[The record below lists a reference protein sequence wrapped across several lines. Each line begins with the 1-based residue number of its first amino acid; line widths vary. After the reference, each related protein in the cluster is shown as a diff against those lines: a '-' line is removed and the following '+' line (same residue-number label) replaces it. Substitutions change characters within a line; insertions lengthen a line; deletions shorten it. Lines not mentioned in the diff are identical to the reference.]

1 MKKQQSRTSL
11 IIALGLIIVLLGLAF
26 LLEKRLPQKD
36 ETEKEPE
43 TPGIITIDRDHIKI
57 PAATLVKGCLFDL
70 GLNKDQVQVN
80 GNSFD
85 VTCDS
90 EFSSLRLTLAFRPI
104 RHVGTVDV
112 VDNRLVRLTIN
123 DDVWEV
129 HFNYATA
136 PTPTTPPV
144 TVTEP
149 SETAPC
155 RVAIIIDD
163 IGLNMAAVKRLAA
176 INANLTFSVMPQ
188 LAGSRPAAQFLSAR
202 GREIMLHQ
210 PMESM
215 GGLPLGPGAIMDNMQ
230 PAEAR
235 SILEDN
241 LDSLPMVKG
250 VNNHEGSRVTQNAV
264 LMNAVMGV
272 VKKRGLFFVD
282 SMTTPKSL
290 GKDAAR
296 DAGVPVAI
304 RNVFLDNEQNPA
316 YIKAQLAKLEKMARK
331 NGGAIAICHPHA
343 ATVSTLETELPAMQ
357 SRGVKI
363 VPVSSFVRG

>member
-1 MKKQQSRTSL
+1 MKKQQSRTSIL
-11 IIALGLIIVLLGLAF
+11 IALGLIVILLGLAF
-26 LLEKRLPQKD
+26 LLEKRLPQKEQN
-36 ETEKEPE
+36 ETEPE
-43 TPGIITIDRDHIKI
+43 SPGIITIDKGHVKI
-57 PAATLVKGCLFDL
+57 PAATLIKGCLFDL
-70 GLNKDQVQVN
+70 GLSKDQVKLS
-80 GNSFD
+80 GNSFE

-90 EFSSLRLTLAFRPI
+90 EFSTLRLNLAFRPI
-104 RHVGTVDV
+104 RHVGAVDV

-123 DDVWEV
+123 DSAWEV
-129 HFNYATA
+129 RFNYASA
-136 PTPTTPPV
+136 PPIPTPPV
-144 TVTEP
+144 TITEP
-149 SETAPC
+149 SENAPC
-155 RVAIIIDD
+155 RVAIIVDD

-210 PMESM
+210 PMESL
-215 GGLPLGPGAIMDNMQ
+215 GGLPLGPGAIMDAMQ

-235 SILEDN
+235 ATLDEN
-241 LDSLPMVKG
+241 LDSLPMVRG
-250 VNNHEGSRVTQNAV
+250 VNNHEGSRVTQNAA
-264 LMNAVMGV
+264 LMSAVMGE

-296 DAGVPVAI
+296 SAGVPVAI
-304 RNVFLDNEQNPA
+304 RNVFLDNEQDPA
-316 YIKAQLAKLEKMARK
+316 YIKGQLAKLEKLARK